1 MAGEVDRAGSDAA
14 VSWGE
19 VGKPVG
25 LLRAPHVV
33 VVVAVA
39 LVAAAVDAR
48 AHCRSTTARDV
59 VSVAVALRED

>member
-1 MAGEVDRAGSDAA
+1 MVDRAGSDAA

-33 VVVAVA
+33 VVVVA
-39 LVAAAVDAR
+39 LVAVAVDAR

>member
-19 VGKPVG
+19 VGTPVG

-33 VVVAVA
+33 VVVVVA

>member
-1 MAGEVDRAGSDAA
+1 MVDRAGSDAA

-19 VGKPVG
+19 VGKSVG

-33 VVVAVA
+33 VVVVVVA
-39 LVAAAVDAR
+39 LVVAAAVDAR

-59 VSVAVALRED
+59 VSAAVALRED

>member
-1 MAGEVDRAGSDAA
+1 MVDRAGSDAA
-14 VSWGE
+14 VSWSE
-19 VGKPVG
+19 VGKPFG
-25 LLRAPHVV
+25 LLRVPHVV

-39 LVAAAVDAR
+39 LVVAAAVDAR